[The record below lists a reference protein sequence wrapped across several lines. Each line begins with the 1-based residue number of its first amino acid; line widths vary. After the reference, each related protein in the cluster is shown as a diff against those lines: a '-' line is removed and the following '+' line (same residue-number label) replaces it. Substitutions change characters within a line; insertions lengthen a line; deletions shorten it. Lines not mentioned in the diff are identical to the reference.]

1 MKMRS
6 NALSI
11 FLCLVTV
18 AGAQPA
24 RGESLKELLA
34 RMDNAASQFKSMT
47 AQVVWNTHLQALP
60 DDRNEETGR
69 VTIQR
74 VRPGDVQGLVEF
86 KTPDEKFVNLEKQSL
101 RIYYPKIKKLD
112 VYELGDQADQVYQFL
127 MIGFGTSG
135 TALAKDYEMKV
146 LGKETLKGQSVPTIR
161 LQLIP
166 KSAKVRE
173 NYVNKLEL
181 WIPEQS
187 EPYPIQEKF
196 SQPSGDYRLA
206 VYSELTI
213 NQPLKPG
220 AVQLKVPAGVITE
233 KHSGK

>member
-18 AGAQPA
+18 AGGQAA
-24 RGESLKELLA
+24 RAEALKELLA
-34 RMDNAASQFKSMT
+34 RMDKAASQFQSMT
-47 AQVVWNTHLQALP
+47 AQVVWTTHTEVLN
-60 DDRNEETGR
+60 DDSKETGKVTLMR
-69 VTIQR
+69 VQL
-74 VRPGDVQGLVEF
+74 GDVQGLVEF

-135 TALAKDYEMKV
+135 TALARDYGMTV

-206 VYSELTI
+206 VYSDLTI
-213 NQPLKPG
+213 NQPLKQG
-220 AVQLKVPAGVITE
+220 AVQLKLPPGVTTE

>member
-18 AGAQPA
+18 AGGQPVRA
-24 RGESLKELLA
+24 DPLHDLLA
-34 RMDNAASQFKSMT
+34 RMDKAASQFKSMT
-47 AQVVWNTHLQALP
+47 AQVVWTTHTEVLN
-60 DDRNEETGR
+60 DDSKETGKVTLMR
-69 VTIQR
+69 VQL
-74 VRPGDVQGLVEF
+74 GDVQGLVEF

-135 TALAKDYEMKV
+135 TALARDYGMTV

-206 VYSELTI
+206 VYSDLSI
-213 NQPLKPG
+213 NQPLKQG
-220 AVQLKVPAGVITE
+220 AVQLKLPPGVTTE